1 MRKYYI
7 LRIWACVLLAAAGLY
22 GCARDGASG
31 YDGETVDMLLALDTY
46 AADDDPNASANEA
59 AVKSAWVY
67 IFNEHGVLENP
78 GKTAVPL
85 TPSGEAA
92 DAAGRLNR
100 TWRVT
105 VGRKDVYVLLNAGHL
120 TRGGAAVDL
129 SAYAPYSKAEL
140 EALMTDPANFAAD
153 FPAAGSAGMLMS
165 GTLSVN
171 VSSTAL
177 VARVPVAR
185 RYARIDLNLR
195 RKADLAGAA
204 VVVRSVT
211 LENRRETAR
220 AFAPA
225 VENTGADAVCLND
238 HDDVTIGA
246 GTADYTPVT
255 SFYTM
260 PRTGAA
266 KAACLKVAV
275 SIDGK
280 DYTLPVYINSGALG
294 GNTANDEDLP
304 LDISANKV
312 YKVDVSLARQSLTV
326 AMDILEWNE
335 NTVDGG
341 IQGSSLILDSLV
353 FVRAGR
359 ETLVPVLTKADSV
372 YVKLSDA
379 AVTAGYSLTDA
390 DADGILG
397 IEVAGGKAEIPVTG
411 PAAYPVGTE
420 YGMTVTAG
428 DIRRSALLR
437 VDGTPVLEVADKV
450 VTFGYAGETKPY
462 QVTSYVDLGDDAG
475 TKVPVTW
482 TAEFSVDEG
491 KTWTTS
497 KPAWLTQFTETNTGS
512 TAPASF
518 NAQIAA
524 APGTTSSSSREALQA
539 AAAETDF
546 DLSMTRSLRNT
557 ANCYVVNASGSYTLP
572 LVYGNAIKNGGPNPA
587 AYTST
592 KSGTNVLTGFVNHLG
607 RAIDE
612 PYIYDNPGCEPAD
625 ACLVWQDAEGLV
637 QNVSLTADKQNIS
650 FVVPKATIRQ
660 GNAIVAVRDASGT
673 IMWSWHI
680 WVTDYK
686 LGSDLRA
693 VTNFQSV
700 EYSFMPINL
709 GWCDGE
715 TTDYAGRSVLVR
727 LTQAGSGHS
736 MIFRLDQPAQTIVGF
751 GNNTYYQ
758 WGRKDPMLPGVYQ
771 ANGTSYT
778 DKDCYTDSDKPEYA
792 FNTTAMNSSLINE
805 YIQNPHCHNANSG
818 MDGVYYNL
826 WNADNL
832 LVTVNNERVV
842 KTVYDPSPVGYC
854 VPPSAAFTG
863 FLYNGTSIINN
874 NGIGYGTQINS
885 PCQSSAE
892 YTADRGFYFYCN
904 KMNGEGVFDPN
915 GGTIFFPASGYRG
928 RNGALS
934 LYGSYGRYWTAGPI
948 ASALARNMSITSG
961 QVSMVDNQYR
971 PSAHMIRPILE
982 Q

>member
-22 GCARDGASG
+22 GCVRDDASG

-46 AADDDPNASANEA
+46 AADDDPNASANET

-85 TPSGEAA
+85 TSSGEAA

-120 TRGGAAVDL
+120 TRSGTAVDL
-129 SAYAPYSKAEL
+129 SAYTPYSKAEL
-140 EALMTDPANFAAD
+140 ETLMTDPANFAAD
-153 FPAAGSAGMLMS
+153 FPTVGSAGMLMS
-165 GTLSVN
+165 GKLSVN
-171 VSSTAL
+171 VSSAAS
-177 VARVPVAR
+177 VATVPVAR

-225 VENTGADAVCLND
+225 VENTGADVVCLNN

-246 GTADYTPVT
+246 GTTDYTAVT

-304 LDISANKV
+304 LDITENKV
-312 YKVDVSLARQSLTV
+312 YKVDVTLGRQVSTV
-326 AMDILEWNE
+326 SMNILEWDGV
-335 NTVDGG
+335 TVDGD
-341 IQGSSLILDSLV
+341 IHGSSLVVDSLV
-353 FVRAGR
+353 LVNAGVNTLIPVRSKTAK
-359 ETLVPVLTKADSV
+359 VAA
-372 YVKLSDA
+372 KLSDA
-379 AVTAGYSLTDA
+379 AVAAGYSLDGA
-390 DADGILG
+390 DPLTGVLELDVVDGG
-397 IEVAGGKAEIPVTG
+397 TEIPVTG
-411 PAAYPVGTE
+411 PVAYPLGPE
-420 YGMTVTAG
+420 YTMVVAAG
-428 DIRRSALLR
+428 NIRRNVLLR
-437 VDGTPVLEVADKV
+437 VDGEPVLEVGDEV
-450 VTFGYAGETKPY
+450 VEFLYSGETKPY
-462 QVTSYVDLGDDAG
+462 QVMSYVKLGDDAG
-475 TKVPVTW
+475 TKVPLVW
-482 TAEFSVDEG
+482 TAEFSIDEG

-497 KPAWLTQFTETNTGS
+497 KPAWLTQFTDTDTGS

-518 NAQIAA
+518 NAQVAA
-524 APGTTSSSSREALQA
+524 VAGVTTSASREALQSA
-539 AAAETDF
+539 AQESDF
-546 DLSMTRSLRNT
+546 DLSMTKGRRNT
-557 ANCYVVNASGSYTLP
+557 ANCYLVNASGTYTLP
-572 LVYGNAIKNGGPNPA
+572 LVYGNAVKDGDPNPA

-592 KSGTNVLTGFVNHLG
+592 KSGTNILTGFVNHLG
-607 RAIDE
+607 NTIDE
-612 PYIYDNPGCEPAD
+612 PYIYDNPGCTPAD

-637 QNVSLTADKQNIS
+637 QNVSLTADKQTIS
-650 FVVPKATIRQ
+650 FEVPKATIRQ

-686 LGSDLRA
+686 LDSDLRA

-700 EYSFMPINL
+700 EYYLMPINL
-709 GWCDGE
+709 GWCDGP
-715 TTDYAGRSVLVR
+715 TTVYENRHVSVR
-727 LTQAGSGHS
+727 LTQAGTGVSTV
-736 MIFRLDQPAQTIVGF
+736 FKLDQPAATVADP

-758 WGRKDPMLPGVYQ
+758 WGRKDPMLPGIFK
-771 ANGTSYT
+771 AGSYVAD
-778 DKDCYTDSDKPEYA
+778 DKSCHTDSDKPGYA
-792 FNTTAMNSSLINE
+792 FNSSDLYSRDISEWIKAPYCFNT
-805 YIQNPHCHNANSG
+805 
-818 MDGVYYNL
+818 MDYMDMKYFNL
-826 WNADNL
+826 WNADN
-832 LVTVNNERVV
+832 TAADVNNDTVV

-854 VPPSAAFTG
+854 LPPVNAFTG
-863 FLYNGTSIINN
+863 TTAYGSMASGESAYGYMFNSPYTSSADYDAN
-874 NGIGYGTQINS
+874 NGWV
-885 PCQSSAE
+885 
-892 YTADRGFYFYCN
+892 FYCN
-904 KMNGEGVFDPN
+904 RMADMGRYDPD
-915 GGTIFFPASGYRG
+915 GGTIYFPAMGFRGSSGVF
-928 RNGALS
+928 
-934 LYGSYGRYWTAGPI
+934 GSGSGRYWTGTAISTDYGGNFSFSSYQIDPRI
-948 ASALARNMSITSG
+948 DSNRYSG
-961 QVSMVDNQYR
+961 MPV
-971 PSAHMIRPILE
+971 RPIRE